1 MSGVI
6 FMQELGSFK
15 KYSFSPINVAEE
27 KEERVNF
34 LPFFVTGRIDQ
45 PSRCAIPNPTG
56 VRGVNM

>member
-1 MSGVI
+1 
-6 FMQELGSFK
+6 MQELGSFK